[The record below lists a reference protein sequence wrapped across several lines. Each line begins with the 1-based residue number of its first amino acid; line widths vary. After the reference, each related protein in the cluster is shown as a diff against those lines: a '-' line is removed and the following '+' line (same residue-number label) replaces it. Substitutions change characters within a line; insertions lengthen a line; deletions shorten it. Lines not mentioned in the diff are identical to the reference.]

1 MQETQFI
8 WHKGK
13 LMPWAEATVHV
24 MTHTLHYGGG
34 SFEGIRFYETEKGI
48 AIFKLQ
54 AHIDRLFYSAAAL
67 KMVSPYTKEQV
78 ADIVIQVVRANQIK
92 AGYIRPL
99 LFYGYGKMGVNPV
112 GSPVELMVACWPWG
126 AYLPHELADVK
137 ISHYMRIHPRT
148 TVVDA
153 KLCGHYVNSI
163 LASLELAG
171 THYHEALLLDTN
183 GYVAEGVGENFFL
196 VKNNVI
202 YTPKLGTIIAGITR
216 DTVFELA
223 KQLAVKIVEVDIMPA
238 EIYDADEA
246 FFTGT
251 AAEITPIRSVDDKV
265 LNQGNLGPITAII
278 KSAYY
283 DLVRGKNPAFMD
295 CLTIC

>member
-223 KQLAVKIVEVDIMPA
+223 KQLAIKIVEVDIMPE

-295 CLTIC
+295 CLTMI

>member
-34 SFEGIRFYETEKGI
+34 SFEGIRFYETEKGV

>member
-34 SFEGIRFYETEKGI
+34 SFEGIRFYETEKGV

-265 LNQGNLGPITAII
+265 LNQGNLGPITSII

-295 CLTIC
+295 CLTMI